1 MQGNRRW
8 GFIKYEIKPILR
20 RYHIRYNDQSL
31 ENNIKNQLETLKQ
44 KIKALGSRISRYHE
58 TNKRKEDNKAFM
70 KNEKKFYENL
80 STKGHSIQSKEIPD
94 KDNIEQYWSSIW
106 SNNICHNQNAPWFNL
121 IKKQAE
127 NINPMPDIHIT
138 LDDVTSTIKR
148 TINWKSGGI
157 DHIQNF
163 WWKYFPSTHIYLMQ
177 FFNEFIE
184 NPDTIP
190 EILTK
195 GKTVLVFKKGDPKQ
209 SQNYRPI
216 TCLLTIYKIFT
227 SIIKSKVYQHV
238 IDNNILA
245 WEQKGCIS
253 KSFGSK
259 EQIVIDSF
267 VVNQARIKKRNLS
280 NCYIDYAKAYDSIPH
295 SWLLEVLKIYKIND
309 NIINTLAKLM
319 TNWKTKIHLNDI
331 VTDEILFK
339 RGLYQGDSYSSLW
352 FCLSINPL
360 STILNTMSTGYKLD
374 GMNFTHLLYMDD
386 LKLFASSAINL
397 QKMINI
403 VHDFSTDIQMSFG
416 LDKCKIINMI
426 KGKVHVDQ
434 SEQIHQSPKIDQ
446 MEDTEIYRYLG
457 INQNIKIDHTKLK
470 DDFMEIYNKRLETVL
485 KTKLNSINLIRAINS
500 WVVGSLSYTYGL
512 LKWSQTDLEALDRQT
527 RTTMTKYRMHHPR
540 ACTERL
546 YLPRRKGG
554 RGLLNIQKLHNSQ
567 VTKLQKYFNR
577 SDLNIHNII
586 TSHNFE
592 YTALKETYEERFS
605 DNTRFVNQAIESW
618 KNKSLHGKYPQL
630 IDEVHINKEK
640 SIAYL
645 RRGELYPE
653 TEGFITAIQDSVI
666 ATKNHQKYIFK
677 SISDD
682 KCRLCKEKSETIE
695 HVIGSCSILA
705 NIEYLNRHNQVAKII
720 YSQLAVQNK
729 ILQHVEPYYKFNPE
743 PVIENNNF
751 KMLWDRQ
758 IITDK
763 TIDHNKPDIVL
774 QNKSTDETFLIEIG
788 VPLSHNL
795 SRVYMEKSRKYKNV
809 EIELKRIWKQKKVT
823 TIVLLVSA
831 TGVIDK
837 TLQPNLEQLNIHPS
851 IINMIQ
857 KAVILQTCNITR
869 KFLNY
874 QQ

>member
-1 MQGNRRW
+1 
-8 GFIKYEIKPILR
+8 
-20 RYHIRYNDQSL
+20 
-31 ENNIKNQLETLKQ
+31 
-44 KIKALGSRISRYHE
+44 
-58 TNKRKEDNKAFM
+58 
-70 KNEKKFYENL
+70 
-80 STKGHSIQSKEIPD
+80 
-94 KDNIEQYWSSIW
+94 
-106 SNNICHNQNAPWFNL
+106 
-121 IKKQAE
+121 
-127 NINPMPDIHIT
+127 
-138 LDDVTSTIKR
+138 
-148 TINWKSGGI
+148 
-157 DHIQNF
+157 
-163 WWKYFPSTHIYLMQ
+163 
-177 FFNEFIE
+177 
-184 NPDTIP
+184 
-190 EILTK
+190 
-195 GKTVLVFKKGDPKQ
+195 
-209 SQNYRPI
+209 
-216 TCLLTIYKIFT
+216 
-227 SIIKSKVYQHV
+227 
-238 IDNNILA
+238 
-245 WEQKGCIS
+245 
-253 KSFGSK
+253 
-259 EQIVIDSF
+259 
-267 VVNQARIKKRNLS
+267 
-280 NCYIDYAKAYDSIPH
+280 
-295 SWLLEVLKIYKIND
+295 
-309 NIINTLAKLM
+309 
-319 TNWKTKIHLNDI
+319 
-331 VTDEILFK
+331 
-339 RGLYQGDSYSSLW
+339 
-352 FCLSINPL
+352 
-360 STILNTMSTGYKLD
+360 
-374 GMNFTHLLYMDD
+374 
-386 LKLFASSAINL
+386 
-397 QKMINI
+397 
-403 VHDFSTDIQMSFG
+403 
-416 LDKCKIINMI
+416 
-426 KGKVHVDQ
+426 
-434 SEQIHQSPKIDQ
+434 

-577 SDLNIHNII
+577 SDLNIHSII

-705 NIEYLNRHNQVAKII
+705 NTEYLNRHNQVAKII